1 MSFVNSLR
9 ELYLNNNSISSIKVS
24 GLREYLSANKII
36 FIEDNRVVIILD
48 FRYKWI
54 LDKFHNQII
63 TFFLWKF

>member
-54 LDKFHNQII
+54 LDTFHNQII